1 MVPILSATVFS
12 RRFRKRAWLGLC
24 LVLAGLG
31 LGACEGDAPPASSG
45 STTAPQ
51 SATASNRLATIQQ
64 RGKLVCGVSG
74 ELPGFS
80 FVDAQGNYA
89 GLDVDICR
97 AVATA
102 LFKDPNAVEYRNL
115 NAKERFL
122 ALQTGEVDL
131 LSRNTTLTMSRD
143 TSLGLTFAP
152 TVFYDG
158 QAVMVKQTSG
168 IKTLADLAGKSVCMQ
183 TGTTNEQNFTDQMRT
198 LKTTFTP
205 VVFEDVNATF
215 ATYAQGRC
223 DAVTADRSQLVSR
236 RQTLPNA
243 EQNVILAEV
252 FSKEPLAPAV
262 IASDPAWRNIVTW
275 TIYAL
280 INAEEL
286 GITQANVTSKT
297 ESPDPNVRRF
307 LGVEGELGQGLG
319 LAPDFVANV
328 IKAVGNYG
336 EIYERNLGSQTP
348 LKLERGQNNLWTK
361 GGLLYSPPFR

>member
-1 MVPILSATVFS
+1 MLALPTLQKTLTHPFLKLSGLVLLS
-12 RRFRKRAWLGLC
+12 CLGL
-24 LVLAGLG
+24 V
-31 LGACEGDAPPASSG
+31 ACEGDAPPS
-45 STTAPQ
+45 STTTTP
-51 SATASNRLATIQQ
+51 TASNTTSSNRLGIIKQ
-64 RGKLVCGVSG
+64 RGKLICGVSG

-97 AVATA
+97 AVATT
-102 LFKDPNAVEYRNL
+102 LFNDPNAVEFRNL

-143 TSLGLTFAP
+143 TNLGITFAP
-152 TVFYDG
+152 VVFYDG
-158 QAVMVKQTSG
+158 QAVMVRQGSG
-168 IKTLADLAGKSVCMQ
+168 ITKLADLAGKAVCMQ

-198 LKTTFTP
+198 LSTTFTP
-205 VVFEDVNATF
+205 VVFEDVNTTF
-215 ATYAQGRC
+215 ATYAEGRC

-236 RQTLPNA
+236 RQTLPNPN
-243 EQNVILAEV
+243 QNIILSEV

-262 IASDPAWRNIVTW
+262 ISGDPAWNNTVRW

-286 GITQANVTSKT
+286 GITQANINQKLQ
-297 ESPDPNVRRF
+297 SPDPNVRRF
-307 LGVEGELGQGLG
+307 LGAEGELGQGMG
-319 LAPDFVANV
+319 VAPDFVVNV

-336 EIYERNLGSQTP
+336 EIYERNLGEKT
-348 LKLERGQNNLWTK
+348 LLNLERGQNNLWTK
-361 GGLLYSPPFR
+361 GGLMYSPPFR

>member
-1 MVPILSATVFS
+1 MVVHTLQKTMTHKLLRLSGIVLLSCFS
-12 RRFRKRAWLGLC
+12 
-24 LVLAGLG
+24 LV
-31 LGACEGDAPPASSG
+31 ACDGDAPPASTSAPT
-45 STTAPQ
+45 SPTPTAT
-51 SATASNRLATIQQ
+51 SSNRLAIIKQ

-89 GLDVDICR
+89 GLDADLCR
-97 AVATA
+97 AVATT
-102 LFKDPNAVEYRNL
+102 LFNDPNAVEFRNL

-143 TSLGLTFAP
+143 TNLGITFAP
-152 TVFYDG
+152 VVFYDG
-158 QAVMVKQTSG
+158 QAVMVRQSSG
-168 IKTLADLAGKSVCMQ
+168 ITKLADLAGKSVCMQ
-183 TGTTNEQNFTDQMRT
+183 AGTTNEQNFTDQMRT
-198 LKTTFTP
+198 LNAAFTP
-205 VVFEDVNATF
+205 VVFEDVNTTF
-215 ATYAQGRC
+215 ATYSEGRC

-243 EQNVILAEV
+243 AQNIILPEV

-262 IASDPAWRNIVTW
+262 IANDPAWSNTVRW

-286 GITQANVTSKT
+286 GITQANLSQQLQ
-297 ESPDPNVRRF
+297 SPNPNVRRF

-319 LAPDFVANV
+319 VAPDFVANI

-336 EIYERNLGSQTP
+336 EIYERNLGRQTP

-361 GGLLYSPPFR
+361 GGLMYSPPFR

>member
-1 MVPILSATVFS
+1 MLTQ
-12 RRFRKRAWLGLC
+12 FRKFWQFQPLGKRIVSVGGLILAC
-24 LVLAGLG
+24 WSLVGCA
-31 LGACEGDAPPASSG
+31 GDAPPGPNIATSPQISG
-45 STTAPQ
+45 
-51 SATASNRLATIQQ
+51 RLPTILERQ
-64 RGKLVCGVSG
+64 KLVCGVSG

-97 AVATA
+97 AVAVA
-102 LFKDPNAVEYRNL
+102 LFNDPEAVEFRNL

-143 TSLGLTFAP
+143 TALGISFGP
-152 TVFYDG
+152 VVFYDG
-158 QAVMVKQTSG
+158 QAVMVRQTSG
-168 IKTLADLAGKSVCMQ
+168 ITNLSDLAGKSVCMQ

-198 LKTTFTP
+198 LNLTFTP
-205 VVFEDVNATF
+205 VVFEDVNTTF
-215 ATYAQGRC
+215 ATYAEGRC

-236 RQTLPNA
+236 RQTLPNP
-243 EQNVILAEV
+243 EQNIILAEV

-262 IASDPAWRNIVTW
+262 VASDQNWQNVLTW
-275 TIYAL
+275 TVYAL

-286 GITQANVTSKT
+286 GITQANVQEKAQ
-297 ESPDPNVRRF
+297 SPDPNIRRF
-307 LGVEGELGQGLG
+307 LGVEGELGQGIG

-328 IKAVGNYG
+328 ITAVGNYG
-336 EIYERNLGSQTP
+336 EIYERNLGEQTP
-348 LKLERGQNNLWTK
+348 LKLERGQNNLWTQ